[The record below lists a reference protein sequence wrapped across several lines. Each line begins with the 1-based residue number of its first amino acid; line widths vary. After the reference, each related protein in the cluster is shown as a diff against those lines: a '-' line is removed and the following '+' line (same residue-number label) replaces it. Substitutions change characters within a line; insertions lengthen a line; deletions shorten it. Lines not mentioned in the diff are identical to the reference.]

1 MSVTTNMFCPR
12 TLTSL
17 WVGQGEII
25 YTGDEDVMGLL
36 TAFLHANSGLPLY
49 FLTDYMMS
57 TIIVDLLP
65 TISPS
70 KEYGSSSS
78 DIKVIEFKGEGSMQ
92 VVSKEVYD
100 YLEDYLNSRKAKY

>member
-1 MSVTTNMFCPR
+1 MSVTTSMFCPR

-17 WVGQGEII
+17 WVGQGDTV
-25 YTGDEDVMGLL
+25 YTGDEEVMGLL

-49 FLTDYMMS
+49 FLTDYMMA

-65 TISPS
+65 VISPS

-78 DIKVIEFKGEGSMQ
+78 DIKVVEFKREASLQ
-92 VVSKEVYD
+92 VVSKDVYE
-100 YLEDYLNSRKAKY
+100 YLEDYLNSLYE

>member
-1 MSVTTNMFCPR
+1 M
-12 TLTSL
+12 
-17 WVGQGEII
+17 
-25 YTGDEDVMGLL
+25 MGLL

-78 DIKVIEFKGEGSMQ
+78 DIKVVEFKGGASLQ
-92 VVSKEVYD
+92 VVSKDVYD
-100 YLEDYLNSRKAKY
+100 YLEDYLNSLYE

>member
-17 WVGQGEII
+17 WIGQGDIV
-25 YTGDEDVMGLL
+25 YTGDEEVMELL

-49 FLTDYMMS
+49 FLTDNMMS

-70 KEYGSSSS
+70 KECGSSSS
-78 DIKVIEFKGEGSMQ
+78 DIKVVEFKGEASLQ
-92 VVSKEVYD
+92 VVSKDVYD
-100 YLEDYLNSRKAKY
+100 YLENYLNSCKANY

>member
-1 MSVTTNMFCPR
+1 MSITTNMFCPR

-25 YTGDEDVMGLL
+25 YTGDEEVMGLL

-65 TISPS
+65 TISSS

-78 DIKVIEFKGEGSMQ
+78 DVRVVEFSGEGSLQ
-92 VVSKEVYD
+92 VVSKDVYG
-100 YLEDYLNSRKAKY
+100 YLEDYLNSLYE

>member
-1 MSVTTNMFCPR
+1 MSITTSMFCPR

-25 YTGDEDVMGLL
+25 YTGDEEVMGLL
-36 TAFLHANSGLPLY
+36 TAFLHCNSGFPLY
-49 FLTDYMMS
+49 FLTDHMMS
-57 TIIVDLLP
+57 TITVDLLP

-78 DIKVIEFKGEGSMQ
+78 DVRVVEFSGEGSLQ
-92 VVSKEVYD
+92 VVSKDVYG
-100 YLEDYLNSRKAKY
+100 YLEDYLNSLYE

>member
-1 MSVTTNMFCPR
+1 MSVTTSMFCPR

-17 WVGQGEII
+17 WIGQGDTV
-25 YTGDEDVMGLL
+25 YTGDEAVMGLL

-78 DIKVIEFKGEGSMQ
+78 SDIKVVEFKGEGSMQ
-92 VVSKEVYD
+92 VVSKDVYD
-100 YLEDYLNSRKAKY
+100 YLEDYLNSLYE

>member
-25 YTGDEDVMGLL
+25 YTGDEEVMGLL

-78 DIKVIEFKGEGSMQ
+78 DIKVVEFKGEGSLQ
-92 VVSKEVYD
+92 VVSKDVYG
-100 YLEDYLNSRKAKY
+100 YLEDYLNSLYE